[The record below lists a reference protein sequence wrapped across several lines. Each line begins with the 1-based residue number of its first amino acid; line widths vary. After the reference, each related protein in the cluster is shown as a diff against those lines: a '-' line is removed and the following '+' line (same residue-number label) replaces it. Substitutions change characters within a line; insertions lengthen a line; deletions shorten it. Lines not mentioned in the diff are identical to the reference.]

1 MYEYKAFIT
10 RVVDG
15 DTVDCKIDVG
25 FDISVAKRVRLFG
38 IDAPETRTRDLDEKA
53 KGLAAKDWLESRI
66 LNKYVIIKTEVHT
79 GKFGRVL
86 GTIWHDGVNLND
98 LMLEED
104 LVALYE

>member
-1 MYEYKAFIT
+1 MYEYAAFIT

-15 DTVDCKIDVG
+15 DTVDCEIDLG
-25 FDISVAKRVRLFG
+25 FDIWVVKRVRLFG

-53 KGLAAKDWLESRI
+53 KGLAAKEWLESRI
-66 LNKYVIIKTEVHT
+66 LNKYVAIKTEVKT

-86 GTIWHDGVNLND
+86 GTLWHDGENLND

-104 LVALYE
+104 LVELYE